1 MKSRIKSVLLAGTVI
16 VALLI
21 GVALVA
27 EPVFAATPRTGP
39 SHHSTSSSAPGA
51 ASGTVNG
58 SAKCLD
64 VGAPNGGR
72 KGSITP
78 PQRLA
83 NIEARI
89 TCAANKELGFV
100 AKGTA
105 VEPRIQ
111 AILTKVSQKGIDVT
125 SASQTFADFE
135 SQLTSAKG
143 AAQSALSAVS
153 GITATTP
160 KAAKPTLLQAVSDLK
175 TGRTDL
181 LNARKDIQT
190 LRQDWKSLRK
200 SATSTS
206 TTPPAS
212 SGSQP
217 A

>member
-58 SAKCLD
+58 SAKC
-64 VGAPNGGR
+64 GAPNGGR